1 MLTDLGRWLIVAGLL
16 FILLGAAM
24 LLLGRIPWLGHLP
37 GDIVI
42 RREHLTGFIPFGTML
57 LLSLILTLLANL
69 IARLWR

>member
-1 MLTDLGRWLIVAGLL
+1 MLTDLGRWLIVVGLL
-16 FILLGAAM
+16 FILLGAGM
-24 LLLGRIPWLGHLP
+24 LTLGRIPWLSHLP

-42 RREHLTGFIPFGTML
+42 KREHLTVFIPFGTML